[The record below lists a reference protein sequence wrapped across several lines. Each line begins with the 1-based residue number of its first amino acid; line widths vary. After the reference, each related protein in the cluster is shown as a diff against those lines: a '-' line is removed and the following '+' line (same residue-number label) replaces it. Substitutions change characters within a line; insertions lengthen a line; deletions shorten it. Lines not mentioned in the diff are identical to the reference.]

1 MIQTFVMT
9 IAIATFAISAAAEE
23 IEIPRAEAAVQISSG
38 SIPNCCSS
46 HSVSSTNA
54 NQLSIKSCST
64 MGGYCMGSRNA
75 PILTF
80 DLSGIP
86 ENAELTSA
94 RLRGSRS
101 SPRSGGGTASIIF
114 SSEGAVEPWMFDQF
128 GGRQRSFN
136 WTATTNFTVSLTPA
150 WFAKADREGFVAIR
164 LTAGHQDASFIRNSS
179 SNAPRLEIAYEI
191 PCLGDITDDGQV
203 NSADLGYLIA
213 AWGQRGHPADLDGD
227 GAVGAEDLGIMLGTW
242 GSCSTP

>member
-1 MIQTFVMT
+1 MLQGFVMT
-9 IAIATFAISAAAEE
+9 MGIATFAMSAAADEM
-23 IEIPRAEAAVQISSG
+23 EIPRQEGAVQVSSG

-46 HSVSSTNA
+46 HSVSSVDA

-80 DLSGIP
+80 DLTGIP
-86 ENAELTSA
+86 ENAELTSVL
-94 RLRGSRS
+94 LRGARN
-101 SPRSGGGTASIIF
+101 SPRSGGGTASVIF
-114 SSEGAVEPWMFDQF
+114 SPEGAVESWMFDHF
-128 GGRQRSFN
+128 GALQRSFN
-136 WTATTNFTVSLTPA
+136 WTPTTNFTISLNSA
-150 WFAKADREGFVAIR
+150 WFAEAERQDFVAIR

-179 SNAPRLEIAYEI
+179 SNAPRLEIVFEV
-191 PCLGDITDDGQV
+191 PCLGDITDDGKV

-213 AWGQRGHPADLDGD
+213 AWGQRGHVADLNDDGV
-227 GAVGAEDLGIMLGTW
+227 VGAEDLGIMLGAW